1 MSAAPPWTGPI
12 LGVACAL
19 LALCPGMTPAA
30 AAPPPAP
37 AAPSGARSQPELTV
51 DALSVVKL
59 QTRAVADARSAATL
73 GTEREGTGVVID
85 GSGLVLTIGYL
96 ILEAETVELSTA
108 DGTTVPATVVGYDA
122 ATGFGLVRAVGQL
135 PIKPVEIGDSSKV
148 GTREPVLIV
157 GFDGVAPAY
166 VVSRRRFVGYWEYL
180 LDDAIYTA
188 PATVNWQGAALLDRE
203 RRLVGIG
210 SLAVPDSV
218 ARGSTVPGNLFVPID
233 RLKPLLADL
242 VARGRPA
249 GPARPWLGVTTQDAE
264 GNVIVTRVATDSP
277 ADKAPL
283 RVGDVIVALGGQTIR
298 GQAEF
303 YTRLWASGAAGREIV
318 LDVLRDGSIKRVSVK
333 SMDRDLY
340 YRAKP
345 TY

>member
-1 MSAAPPWTGPI
+1 MNVM

-19 LALCPGMTPAA
+19 LAASVGVTPAA
-30 AAPPPAP
+30 AAPPPSPSAP
-37 AAPSGARSQPELTV
+37 PGARAQQEMTV

-59 QTRAVADARSAATL
+59 RSRAVADARSAATL
-73 GTEREGTGVVID
+73 GTQREGTGIVLD
-85 GSGLVLTIGYL
+85 ASGLVLTIGYL
-96 ILEAETVELSTA
+96 VLEAETVELSTA
-108 DGTTVPATVVGYDA
+108 DGTTFPAIVVGYDA
-122 ATGFGLVRAVGQL
+122 ASGFGLVRAVGPL
-135 PIKPVEIGDSSKV
+135 PIKPVQV
-148 GTREPVLIV
+148 GTSSRLAAREPVLIV

-180 LDDAIYTA
+180 VEDAIYTA

-203 RRLVGIG
+203 RRLVGVG

-218 ARGSTVPGNLFVPID
+218 GPGTAVPGNLFVPID
-233 RLKPLLADL
+233 QLKPVLADL

-249 GPARPWLGVTTQDAE
+249 GPARPWLGVSTQDAE
-264 GNVIVTRVATDSP
+264 GNVIVTRLASDGP

-283 RVGDVIVALGGQTIR
+283 RVGDVIVAVGGQTIR
-298 GQAEF
+298 GQADF
-303 YTRLWASGAAGREIV
+303 YTRLWASGAAGSEIV
-318 LDVLRDGSIKRVSVK
+318 LDVLRDGKIQRVTVK
-333 SMDRDLY
+333 SIDRDRY

>member
-1 MSAAPPWTGPI
+1 MRVI
-12 LGVACAL
+12 FGVACAL
-19 LALCPGMTPAA
+19 LTVSVGVTPAV
-30 AAPPPAP
+30 AAPPPSPSAPP
-37 AAPSGARSQPELTV
+37 AARAQQEMTV

-59 QTRAVADARSAATL
+59 RSRAVADARSAATL
-73 GTEREGTGVVID
+73 GTQREGTGIVID
-85 GSGLVLTIGYL
+85 ASGLVLTIGYL
-96 ILEAETVELSTA
+96 VLEAETVELSTA
-108 DGTTVPATVVGYDA
+108 DGTTFPATVVGYDA
-122 ATGFGLVRAVGQL
+122 ASGIGLVRAVGPL
-135 PIKPVEIGDSSKV
+135 PIKPVEVGNSSRLAA
-148 GTREPVLIV
+148 REPVLIV

-180 LDDAIYTA
+180 LEDAIYTA

-203 RRLVGIG
+203 RRLVGVG
-210 SLAVPDSV
+210 SLAIPDSV
-218 ARGSTVPGNLFVPID
+218 GPGSAVPGNLFVPID
-233 RLKPLLADL
+233 QLKPVLGDL

-249 GPARPWLGVTTQDAE
+249 GPARPWLGVSTQDAQ
-264 GNVIVTRVATDSP
+264 GNVIVTRLASDSP

-283 RVGDVIVALGGQTIR
+283 RVGDVIVAVGGQTIR
-298 GQAEF
+298 GQADF

-318 LDVLRDGSIKRVSVK
+318 LDVLRDGSIQRVTVK